1 MKLTTSL
8 IMATAMITTSAMAQ
22 TNTIA
27 VTQPITESVN
37 TLELNRVFDTT
48 QLNQIQAL
56 ELSKQE
62 MKETEGAV
70 LNFAIGAGFGFGGYA
85 LSNGIN
91 AYTAAGCFACQNF
104 TASYQDSWSWRDAS
118 FNTGV
123 GALTGGLGGAAL
135 RGTGITQNWGKMTFA
150 NEGLIKN
157 TAKNMQR
164 TWTNP
169 IGISIKVT
177 AMGAGTGVKQT
188 YNYFNR

>member
-1 MKLTTSL
+1 
-8 IMATAMITTSAMAQ
+8 MISTSAMAQ
-22 TNTIA
+22 ESSLTFIPT
-27 VTQPITESVN
+27 TESVN
-37 TLELNRVFDTT
+37 TLDLNNVFDTT
-48 QLNQIQAL
+48 QLDQIQAL

-62 MKETEGAV
+62 MKETQGAFA
-70 LNFAIGAGFGFGGYA
+70 NFAIGAGFGFGGYA

-91 AYTAAGCFACQNF
+91 AYAASGCFACASFTNNYQN
-104 TASYQDSWSWRDAS
+104 SWSWQDAS
-118 FNTGV
+118 FNAGV

-135 RGTGITQNWGKMTFA
+135 RGTGITQNWSKMTFA
-150 NEGLIKN
+150 NEGFIQN

-177 AMGAGTGVKQT
+177 AAGAGTGMKQT